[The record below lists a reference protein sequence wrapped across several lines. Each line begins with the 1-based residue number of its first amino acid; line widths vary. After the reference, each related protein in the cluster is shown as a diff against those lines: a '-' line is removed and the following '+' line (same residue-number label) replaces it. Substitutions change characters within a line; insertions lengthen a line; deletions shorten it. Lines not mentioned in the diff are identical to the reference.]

1 MDHPSSIRFG
11 GFILNRE
18 RGRLEDRTG
27 AERFLRP
34 KSYRVLEVLCERHG
48 QLVSKDDLVCE
59 AWPDLFVSDDS
70 LAHCVSDIRRA
81 LGREGSNLLRTVP
94 KRGYM
99 LAAPAPLAEALAQ
112 PRAKL
117 PMAWASGLAVA
128 LAVTAAIVLWG
139 MPREGLQAVPNTTLS
154 SLRQADALLETRD
167 WRRREDNERARALL
181 ETAAATAPESA
192 DTWASLGLTYWLE
205 VQHIAWGGGRREMRR
220 ALELVEHAVALG
232 GSARS
237 HRLLAEMRLLS
248 PFAEM
253 RSPIDALANARAA
266 VAIDGDDADNLAV
279 LAQALALTGRA
290 KDAVGVIEHALRL
303 EPSPPDWRLQVA
315 GLTYL
320 LAGDPARAAE
330 KLGPIYGAGTF
341 GNARWWPGW
350 LFAASLAHAGR
361 IEEAARVVAAVRP
374 QRPERSVAAVAQSFA
389 GFADEQGLRLL
400 LDGLR
405 LAGMPG

>member
-1 MDHPSSIRFG
+1 VDQRSSIRFG

-81 LGREGSNLLRTVP
+81 LGPEGSNLLRTVP

-99 LAAPAPLAEALAQ
+99 LGAPAAPAEALA
-112 PRAKL
+112 PRRAKL
-117 PMAWASGLAVA
+117 PPWAAGLTLA
-128 LAVTAAIVLWG
+128 LAVSAIWWG
-139 MPREGLQAVPNTTLS
+139 MAREPLQAVPDTTLS
-154 SLRQADALLETRD
+154 SVRQANALLETRD

-181 ETAAATAPESA
+181 ESAAAEDPENA
-192 DTWASLGLTYWLE
+192 DTLASLGLTYWLG

-248 PFAEM
+248 PFADM
-253 RSPIDALANARAA
+253 RSPVDALASARAA
-266 VAIDGDDADNLAV
+266 VAIDDDDADNLAV

-290 KDAVGVIEHALRL
+290 KEAVGVIEHALRL
-303 EPSPPDWRLQVA
+303 EPSSPDWRLQVA

-341 GNARWWPGW
+341 GNTRWWPGW
-350 LFAASLAHAGR
+350 LFAASLAQAGR
-361 IEEAARVVAAVRP
+361 IEEAARVVAAVRQ